1 MLLLAVARD
10 GASRSGLL
18 CAVVMFMCV
27 VIGCVQG
34 RRQSQW
40 TVVSSGDFMCVVIG
54 CVQGRRQSLWTAVC
68 RRLRA
73 RAVEGGAGG
82 GRLPRRPTRPHQSA
96 PARHG
101 HGRYLHLACGSVDGI
116 A

>member
-1 MLLLAVARD
+1 
-10 GASRSGLL
+10 
-18 CAVVMFMCV
+18 MFMSV
-27 VIGCVQG
+27 VIGCVRG
-34 RRQSQW
+34 RRQSLW
-40 TVVSSGDFMCVVIG
+40 TDVFSFKVYVSCYWLCPRRCGLLCSVLMFMCVVIG

-101 HGRYLHLACGSVDGI
+101 HGQ
-116 A
+116 